1 MQTIFPIP
9 ASGHPSRGRP
19 RTVGNR
25 ARLSPRRR
33 RSDAGVSA
41 AGVRSATTLDRSRRL
56 PSGSIRP
63 GLSAPGRPYRTSFMS
78 GVPDTDQLGDQCGA
92 LLSLDL
98 DGHLGRHAH
107 AVARHLLSIDDPL
120 AQADARTRR
129 HGTDEANFV
138 GAVVD
143 APAPPRNLE
152 QRRRHPGNQRERKVT
167 VGDRLAPGH
176 LAPSSLDIHVDPLV
190 VACGVGEPV
199 DHRLI
204 DRDPLRWAQLA
215 PDMLEKL
222 IRVLQR
228 EHRPLPWRSHLAPGG
243 YHPRH
248 LPRVAGAPLGF
259 LKKRAGMM
267 RSVSML
273 ARSIGA
279 ATAVRLVKAC
289 ISSLLML

>member
-107 AVARHLLSIDDPL
+107 AVARHFLSIDDPL

-138 GAVVD
+138 GAVID
-143 APAPPRNLE
+143 APAPPGNLE
-152 QRRRHPGNQRERKVT
+152 HRSRHPGDQRERELT

-176 LAPSSLDIHVDPLV
+176 LAPSPLDIHVDPLV
-190 VACGVGEPV
+190 VARGVGELV

-204 DRDPLRWAQLA
+204 DRDPLRGTQLA
-215 PDMLEKL
+215 PDVPEEL
-222 IRVLQR
+222 IRVLQP
-228 EHRPLPWRSHLAPGG
+228 EHGPLPWRSDLAPGG

-248 LPRVAGAPLGF
+248 LPRLAILELGKTALEAERHAGLVP
-259 LKKRAGMM
+259 
-267 RSVSML
+267 
-273 ARSIGA
+273 ARPEHLLEEGSD
-279 ATAVRLVKAC
+279 VKAVGR
-289 ISSLLML
+289 

>member
-1 MQTIFPIP
+1 
-9 ASGHPSRGRP
+9 
-19 RTVGNR
+19 
-25 ARLSPRRR
+25 
-33 RSDAGVSA
+33 
-41 AGVRSATTLDRSRRL
+41 
-56 PSGSIRP
+56 
-63 GLSAPGRPYRTSFMS
+63 GRPYRTSFMS

-92 LLSLDL
+92 LLPLDL
-98 DGHLGRHAH
+98 NGHLGRHAH
-107 AVARHLLSIDDPL
+107 AVARHFLSIDDPL

-143 APAPPRNLE
+143 APAPPRNPE
-152 QRRRHPGNQRERKVT
+152 QRRRHPGNQRERKVA

-248 LPRVAGAPLGF
+248 LPRVAMDMARIVEPAYSTACPTPPPAPILAMIARITSLAFTPSGSRPSTVMRRTLGF
-259 LKKRAGMM
+259 FCQSVWVAITCSTSVDPMPNARAQKAPC
-267 RSVSML
+267 V
-273 ARSIGA
+273 
-279 ATAVRLVKAC
+279 AV
-289 ISSLLML
+289 